1 MAARFWAFAF
11 TQLPRGTDNLGS
23 NPETRH
29 SSRQV
34 ASHGTWHFE
43 NSIQPKAEST
53 RTPKLQCNPKAE
65 TGAACMDP
73 PARDHHRPELAE
85 PRVMEPYTCIGPAWT
100 CINPGLREVGG
111 LSYPHQSTADVDFQV
126 SYALISVGIG
136 ITGIFLAS
144 PLVLV

>member
-85 PRVMEPYTCIGPAWT
+85 PRVMEPYRASMDLHQPWAAGSRRTVVSSP
-100 CINPGLREVGG
+100 INR
-111 LSYPHQSTADVDFQV
+111 
-126 SYALISVGIG
+126 
-136 ITGIFLAS
+136 
-144 PLVLV
+144 